1 MKKLEPYENQMM
13 YLVGGSR
20 LPSTPGERELEH
32 KCNPHP
38 NDWIDGIYDF
48 NKLPLSVI
56 MRKGLVTQAEE
67 ERRKGRYGY
76 LSDLIP
82 SYGGFDAPCFAD
94 MITEPIDKFNAP
106 HFPDDEKKKA
116 ATHVRATALNLCYL
130 YHQSAEKDD
139 DGISHHVFSHANYI
153 LLLIRQLCHYIARY
167 SLRLG
172 FLLRCLCCL
181 RSLLAV
187 VEHEKS
193 EDRH

>member
-48 NKLPLSVI
+48 NKLPFAVI
-56 MRKGLVTQAEE
+56 MQKGLVTQAEE

-82 SYGGFDAPCFAD
+82 SCGSDAPYFAD
-94 MITEPIDKFNAP
+94 MILEPIEKF
-106 HFPDDEKKKA
+106 D
-116 ATHVRATALNLCYL
+116 ATHYPDGRAKNKAFTTCSELPYL
-130 YHQSAEKDD
+130 FRIQK
-139 DGISHHVFSHANYI
+139 
-153 LLLIRQLCHYIARY
+153 
-167 SLRLG
+167 
-172 FLLRCLCCL
+172 
-181 RSLLAV
+181 
-187 VEHEKS
+187 
-193 EDRH
+193 

>member
-56 MRKGLVTQAEE
+56 MQKGLVTQAEE

-82 SYGGFDAPCFAD
+82 YFGGSDAPYFAD
-94 MITEPIDKFNAP
+94 LITEPI
-106 HFPDDEKKKA
+106 EKIE
-116 ATHVRATALNLCYL
+116 ATHF
-130 YHQSAEKDD
+130 HD
-139 DGISHHVFSHANYI
+139 
-153 LLLIRQLCHYIARY
+153 
-167 SLRLG
+167 
-172 FLLRCLCCL
+172 
-181 RSLLAV
+181 
-187 VEHEKS
+187 
-193 EDRH
+193 